1 MRLATTA
8 AALLCAG
15 AVRAERFVELGPTR
29 AQRDSSVPALDFPF
43 TARADEELTGAAVRI
58 AFAGAIESM
67 EVLVNDER
75 VALLTGDD
83 PRPPDI
89 PVARTLL
96 ADRNTLSLRLRDREG
111 RCVARQGAWAAV
123 RSIGVVLQA
132 NPVPLPNEMALLP
145 LPFFDR
151 GYDTSA
157 TVPVVL
163 GHPPSHEEVRLAAMV
178 ASWFAVDAP
187 IPLAFDARVGTLP
200 DSRAIVLVAGS
211 GDASRLGIDPPRGPS
226 IRMIDHPAHP
236 ESNVKLLVIGGRTAE
251 ELRVAVESLVARSA
265 RLAGPEAMLP
275 RPPPQPPAAPY
286 SAPRWVPS
294 GRPVPFSQYPS
305 GSVFAHEGS
314 TPATLAVRFRI
325 APDLWIWPAEF
336 VVLDLGYSERIPRGA
351 LPPRLDAEIN
361 GYFLA
366 TLPRASP
373 GKPQRVRLRIPREHM
388 RGFNQ
393 LLVHVHYPDP
403 DPCAAVPAWTSGE
416 SPRVEI
422 AGDSVLHVEH
432 LSHFSN
438 LPDVSAFAFDG
449 FPFTR
454 VPDLGD
460 TAVVLPERPSP
471 AELSMA
477 LSVLGQLAQ
486 ITGRVATR
494 ATFPPSSEMPR
505 DRDVLAIGTPDDNA
519 LISRWSVALPIAL
532 QGKSAR
538 VQRTFRPL
546 DLLGGPEPLL
556 DAQRAGDLLSRS
568 ADVAAI
574 AAIESPVSPGRVA
587 VVITGTAMPRFADFL
602 GYAQSRGRGG
612 DLLMLTNGE
621 RAMFRIGGAFG
632 RGELDTWTRA
642 RWFLATHWL
651 ALPPVLLVGA
661 VLLAAHGRRF
671 LARRMRARLTVGEA
685 A

>member
-1 MRLATTA
+1 MRLAA
-8 AALLCAG
+8 AALYFLCAV
-15 AVRAERFVELGPTR
+15 AAHAERFVELGPTK
-29 AQRDSSVPALDFPF
+29 AQRDSSAAALDFPF

-58 AFAGAIESM
+58 VFAGPVESL

-75 VALLTGDD
+75 LALLSGDD
-83 PRPPDI
+83 PHPPDI

-96 ADRNTLSLRLRDREG
+96 ADRNTLSLRLRDRQG
-111 RCVARQGAWAAV
+111 RCLARPAAWAAV

-132 NPVPLPNEMALLP
+132 NPVPLPNELALLP

-151 GYDTSA
+151 GYDASA
-157 TVPVVL
+157 TVPLVL
-163 GHPPSHEEVRLAAMV
+163 GHPPSRDEVRLGALV

-187 IPLAFDARVGTLP
+187 IPLAFDARIGALP
-200 DSRAIVLVAGS
+200 DSRAIVLVGGS
-211 GDASRLGIDPPRGPS
+211 ADSARLGIEPLRGPS

-236 ESNVKLLVIGGRTAE
+236 ESNVKLLVIGGRNGE
-251 ELRVAVESLVARSA
+251 ELRAAVEGLAARTA
-265 RLAGPEAMLP
+265 RLTGSEAMLAAP
-275 RPPPQPPAAPY
+275 SQQPPSPPY

-294 GRPVPFSQYPS
+294 GRPVPFSKYPA
-305 GSVFAHEGS
+305 GSVFAHEGN
-314 TPATLAVRFRI
+314 TPATMSVRFRV

-351 LPPRLDAEIN
+351 IPPRLDVEIN
-361 GYFLA
+361 GYYLA
-366 TLPRASP
+366 TLPRTAP
-373 GKPQRVRLRIPREHM
+373 GKPGRVRLRIPREHM

-403 DPCAAVPAWTSGE
+403 DPCAAIPAWTSAE
-416 SPRVEI
+416 APRVEI
-422 AGDSVLHVEH
+422 VGDSVLHVEG

-454 VPDLGD
+454 IPDLGE

-477 LSVLGQLAQ
+477 FSVLGQLAQ
-486 ITGRVATR
+486 ITGKVGTR
-494 ATFPPSSEMPR
+494 ATFPPPSETPG

-519 LISRWSVALPIAL
+519 LVFRWGNALPLAL

-538 VQRTFRPL
+538 VQRTVRPL

-556 DAQRAGDLLSRS
+556 EAQRAEELLSR
-568 ADVAAI
+568 AGEMAAI
-574 AAIESPVSPGRVA
+574 AAIESPISAGRVA

-612 DLLMLTNGE
+612 DLLLLAGPE
-621 RAMFRIGGAFG
+621 RAMFRIGGTFG
-632 RGELDTWTRA
+632 RGELDRWTRL

-651 ALPPVLLVGA
+651 ALPPVLLAGA
-661 VLLAAHGRRF
+661 VMLAAHGRRF
-671 LARRMRARLTVGEA
+671 LARRMRARLALGEA